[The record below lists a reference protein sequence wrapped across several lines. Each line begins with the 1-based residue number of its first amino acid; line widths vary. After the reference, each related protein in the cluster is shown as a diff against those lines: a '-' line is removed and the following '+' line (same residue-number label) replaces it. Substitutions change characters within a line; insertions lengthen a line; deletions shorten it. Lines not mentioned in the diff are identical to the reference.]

1 MLYLFYIHSDVLSLD
16 LYGDYRTL
24 TGVDL
29 CRRRAAPMT
38 GSARN
43 RLWYLPTSALCY
55 NTADFSGKYIEKN
68 STAVLGDAAITHI
81 RVFVSAIET
90 TRARSLPGYGRRS
103 DVTAY
108 RGTRLDAVAR
118 S

>member
-1 MLYLFYIHSDVLSLD
+1 MPSACCSDD
-16 LYGDYRTL
+16 RK
-24 TGVDL
+24 
-29 CRRRAAPMT
+29 CPK
-38 GSARN
+38 
-43 RLWYLPTSALCY
+43 SALVP
-55 NTADFSGKYIEKN
+55 TDFGTVLFAFSGKYIEKN

-108 RGTRLDAVAR
+108 RDTRLDAVAR
-118 S
+118 Y

>member
-24 TGVDL
+24 TGVDW

-55 NTADFSGKYIEKN
+55 NTAAFSGKYIEK
-68 STAVLGDAAITHI
+68 T
-81 RVFVSAIET
+81 RQRCSA
-90 TRARSLPGYGRRS
+90 
-103 DVTAY
+103 
-108 RGTRLDAVAR
+108 TRLLPTFG
-118 S
+118 SLFQP